1 MQHQLHSRLA
11 IAVSASLILLGSLAG
26 AASAQTETSNSTNGA
41 PISVKRPAA
50 LKRGNATSG
59 KDVFRFGTFGTE
71 GFWTDAARLPQG
83 MKQAKVTLLDALKLG
98 LSVDVDH
105 IDAAMRTKLT
115 AELKTD
121 MSAANAP
128 LLNDPAVMQKLV
140 QAKAV
145 IGLVPTHGKVGISCA
160 LCHTITDGSLY
171 AMSNGGSIG
180 HRQDGRTPH
189 TLQVGK
195 LLAVAANSRAFYPN
209 LQLQMADG
217 STIGL
222 APKGLTKD
230 STEADV
236 DAFLSNPQYY
246 PVGSFNDTPD
256 GIGNPVHIQPLF
268 RQDLAAPYG
277 SSGQDDI
284 LDDFSNTAYTVLF
297 DPTTLVTPGG
307 RKLLETLA
315 GKAGTQLAD
324 DYATVLRATGVKGY
338 PYVDSS
344 TTGKAGAEATPVG
357 LRVDNQKLLDLNAYL
372 ASLKAPKGVVDDAD
386 AVARGRALFTSSSAS
401 CTSCHNVD
409 QSKPVN
415 AALVPMKTIWPGY
428 APKVIA
434 QRPPLTPIQDS
445 TGSFDDKMVIVDAS
459 SSKGGGIRGDALP
472 LLLDLARKPVFL
484 HDDSVHS
491 LDALL
496 DPARGGSSP
505 HPFYVAD
512 KLQRS
517 DVVAFLRSLDTSP
530 PAH

>member
-1 MQHQLHSRLA
+1 M
-11 IAVSASLILLGSLAG
+11 
-26 AASAQTETSNSTNGA
+26 
-41 PISVKRPAA
+41 
-50 LKRGNATSG
+50 KRGDATAG

-98 LSVDVDH
+98 MSVDVER
-105 IDAAMRTKLT
+105 IDTGMRPKLA

-140 QAKAV
+140 KAKAV

-171 AMSNGGSIG
+171 AMPHGGSIG
-180 HRQDGRTPH
+180 HREDGRTPH

-217 STIGL
+217 STIGF

-246 PVGSFNDTPD
+246 PVGTFNDTPD
-256 GIGNPVHIQPLF
+256 GIGNPVHIEPLF

-307 RKLLETLA
+307 RKLLKVLA

-324 DYATVLRATGVKGY
+324 DYAEVLKATGVKGY
-338 PYVDSS
+338 PYADSS

-372 ASLKAPKGVVDDAD
+372 ASLQAPRGVVDDAG
-386 AVARGRALFTSSSAS
+386 AVMRGRAIFTSSKAS
-401 CTSCHNVD
+401 CTSCHNAD

-445 TGSFDDKMVIVDAS
+445 PGSFDDKMVIVDAS
-459 SSKGGGIRGDALP
+459 SSKGGGIRGNALP

-496 DPARGGSSP
+496 DPARGSSSP

-512 KLQRS
+512 KLQRA
-517 DVVAFLRSLDTSP
+517 DVVTFLRSLDTHP
-530 PAH
+530 TAH